1 MFGGAVILLNGLLNS
16 LFHGAT
22 VGSTISMVLDIF
34 IVTLLFY
41 YVFMVMQGTRAVQ
54 LIKGL
59 LVLVAA
65 LSLSG
70 WLQLD
75 ALGWLLS
82 QLWSVIILA
91 LAVIFQ
97 PEIRRALEQIGRS
110 RLYIRPFDAPHTDM
124 KPVHDAVIKAAIEES
139 KHNVGMLVVLEREIG
154 LNNYIEN
161 GIQMDCLVSEHALI
175 NIFVP
180 NTPLHDGAA
189 IIRGNRI
196 AAAACF
202 LPLSDNPNLSM
213 SFGTRHR
220 SGIGLSEVS
229 DALVV
234 IVSEET
240 GAISVAVD
248 GRIYV
253 NLDELTLRQH
263 IEQHFGARNKGT
275 KQIQARFRR
284 KRERGA
290 QE

>member
-1 MFGGAVILLNGLLNS
+1 MGGLMGGLQS
-16 LFHGAT
+16 LFQGMT
-22 VGSTISMVLDIF
+22 LGSVISMVLDIC
-34 IVTLLFY
+34 IVTALFY
-41 YVFMVMQGTRAVQ
+41 YMFMLMQGTRAVQ

-59 LVLVAA
+59 LILVAA
-65 LSLSG
+65 VALSG

-75 ALGWLLS
+75 VLGWLLS

-110 RLYIRPFDAPHTDM
+110 RLYIRPFEGPSADM
-124 KPVHDAVIKAAIEES
+124 QPVYDAVVKAAVEES

-154 LNNYIEN
+154 LNNYVET
-161 GIQMDCLVSEHALI
+161 GIRMDCLVSEQTLI
-175 NIFVP
+175 NIFVH

-196 AAAACF
+196 LAAACF

-220 SGIGLSEVS
+220 SGIGLTEVS

-240 GAISVAVD
+240 GAISVAVE
-248 GRIYV
+248 GQIYV
-253 NLDELTLRQH
+253 NLDEQALRQH
-263 IEQHFGARNKGT
+263 IEQHFAAVNSGA
-275 KQIQARFRR
+275 KQVQARFRL
-284 KRERGA
+284 KRERGDKDA
-290 QE
+290 